1 MNIEQLLI
9 LVLALGVIWGGI
21 LLLKQSAKKFN
32 LTDEQKKKI
41 KERQAAW
48 EKEEKEED
56 KE

>member
-32 LTDEQKKKI
+32 LTDEQKRKI

>member
-32 LTDEQKKKI
+32 LTDEQKKKV